1 MRSLGFFQ
9 IKKGWTLEF
18 ECFKF
23 FRHLELSFVLYILM
37 SFCHP
42 FQKIVNL
49 KRFLSFFDLA
59 QSRPLSKQKR
69 LKMFTVHINL
79 NVLSFLWNCLWE
91 NFATI
96 NLFRSIL
103 ITLMHYMRMS
113 TMKLPPMSIMA
124 VQVLSFQA
132 GSTKLERF
140 LHKNQHIHR
149 KLLNFEFWINGKLS
163 KIGHHFSNEV
173 IWKLV
178 LSKNFNIKNVLLN
191 WYSSMKKNWESF
203 VTFWQLA
210 INPKLKIQ

>member
-9 IKKGWTLEF
+9 IKKGWTFEF
-18 ECFKF
+18 ECFRF

-79 NVLSFLWNCLWE
+79 NVFSFLWNCLWE

-113 TMKLPPMSIMA
+113 TMKLPPMSIIVIFPSKMCFMHNI
-124 VQVLSFQA
+124 VSN
-132 GSTKLERF
+132 SKL
-140 LHKNQHIHR
+140 KNKSR
-149 KLLNFEFWINGKLS
+149 MNFEIC
-163 KIGHHFSNEV
+163 
-173 IWKLV
+173 
-178 LSKNFNIKNVLLN
+178 IKDH
-191 WYSSMKKNWESF
+191 
-203 VTFWQLA
+203 
-210 INPKLKIQ
+210 

>member
-9 IKKGWTLEF
+9 IKKGWTFEF

-23 FRHLELSFVLYILM
+23 FRHLELGFVFYILI
-37 SFCHP
+37 SFCHL
-42 FQKIVNL
+42 FWKIVNL

-79 NVLSFLWNCLWE
+79 NVFSFLWNCLWE

-113 TMKLPPMSIMA
+113 TMKLPPMSSIVIFPSKMCFMHNI
-124 VQVLSFQA
+124 VSNSQ
-132 GSTKLERF
+132 LENKSRM
-140 LHKNQHIHR
+140 
-149 KLLNFEFWINGKLS
+149 NFEIC
-163 KIGHHFSNEV
+163 
-173 IWKLV
+173 
-178 LSKNFNIKNVLLN
+178 IKDH
-191 WYSSMKKNWESF
+191 
-203 VTFWQLA
+203 
-210 INPKLKIQ
+210 